1 MLGINKMSN
10 IKSNSGDSNQFIN
23 IGLTILA
30 IVILLFLIGS
40 YYNNRKDNK
49 EKFDN
54 PSEKNLQY
62 ESGPLDLI
70 QTNDVQCQQHQQ
82 HQLRKQKPVTQDI
95 PKGHPKLKE
104 IDSNQHLEP
113 TNNTV
118 KSKNQNQ
125 KPQDVFPRDV
135 ITPGELL
142 PNDPNSKWAQ
152 ANPCG
157 SGELGDQNFLEA
169 GFHIGTNTVG
179 QTLRNPNLQLRSE
192 PANPQLK
199 VSPWLQ
205 STIEPDVGRKA
216 LEIGGC

>member
-70 QTNDVQCQQHQQ
+70 QTNDVQCQQRLDGNASSGVIRQ
-82 HQLRKQKPVTQDI
+82 RKRSEGGRGTGLNSSMNTV
-95 PKGHPKLKE
+95 PKLKVRE
-104 IDSNQHLEP
+104 CPHLLI
-113 TNNTV
+113 
-118 KSKNQNQ
+118 K
-125 KPQDVFPRDV
+125 
-135 ITPGELL
+135 
-142 PNDPNSKWAQ
+142 
-152 ANPCG
+152 
-157 SGELGDQNFLEA
+157 
-169 GFHIGTNTVG
+169 
-179 QTLRNPNLQLRSE
+179 
-192 PANPQLK
+192 
-199 VSPWLQ
+199 
-205 STIEPDVGRKA
+205 
-216 LEIGGC
+216 

>member
-70 QTNDVQCQQHQQ
+70 QTNDVQCQQHQ
-82 HQLRKQKPVTQDI
+82 LRKQKHVPQDI
-95 PKGHPKLKE
+95 PKGHHKLKE
-104 IDSNQHLEP
+104 IDSYQHLEP